1 MTTYNV
7 TRLAQPTLSYSITR
21 TSNYIAP
28 YTQVASYT
36 DYQYRQWY
44 RLGQWRKIL
53 GTTGWLPSN
62 GMLNYTYWKRKSTT
76 SGFVKLAVGSSSSP
90 NWLLVSGGYLSTISA
105 MTTGLSPGST
115 VAGDT
120 RLNGAVKS
128 IAIAKAANAVGAVR
142 VNLPVAFSEFRQTRN
157 LIASTAVSL
166 VRAYAD
172 IRKGRFSKAAK
183 RLGLDETPAALKG
196 GRAKGMSPHERWLE
210 YRYGWIPLLSD
221 IKGSLEYLHE
231 KAVAKQF
238 YSVVKSTH
246 EEYETVV
253 STLTDDGNVT
263 RAGTSFRVST
273 RRTASIT
280 RKGIVTYRFRIT
292 NPNLAQNH
300 QLGIDNPALVAWEL
314 VPFSFVA
321 DWFVNVGDVLGQIGA
336 FSGKE
341 CVDASV
347 GLQYSE
353 LSKKTTTNVATATGQ
368 STYFVK
374 DWAPATLTA
383 EFREYKRSVLNG
395 FQTTTPSIRVK
406 LGTERMLDAV
416 SLLKQRFR

>member
-7 TRLAQPTLSYSITR
+7 TQLTQPSLSYSVIR

-36 DYQYRQWY
+36 DYKYRQWY
-44 RLGQWRKIL
+44 RLALWRKIL
-53 GTTGWLPSN
+53 GTNGWLPSN
-62 GMLNYTYWKRKSTT
+62 GMLNYDYQKRKSTV
-76 SGFVKLAVGSSSSP
+76 SGSVKLAVGSINST
-90 NWLLVSGGYLSTISA
+90 NWLLITGGYLSTISSL
-105 MTTGLSPGST
+105 TTGLAPGAT
-115 VAGDT
+115 VGSDA

-142 VNLPVAFSEFRQTRN
+142 INLPVAFAEFRQTRN
-157 LIASTAVSL
+157 LIATTAVNF

-172 IRKGRFSKAAK
+172 IRKGRFSRAAK

-221 IKGSLEYLHE
+221 IKGSIEYLHE

-246 EEYETVV
+246 EELETII
-253 STLTDDGNVT
+253 STLIDDGNVT

-273 RRTASIT
+273 KRTATIT
-280 RKGIVTYRFRIT
+280 RKGIVTYRFRVT
-292 NPNLAQNH
+292 NQNLAQNH
-300 QLGIDNPALVAWEL
+300 QLGLDNPALIAWEL

-341 CVDASV
+341 CVDASL

-353 LSKKTTTNVATATGQ
+353 KSVKTTTNVATATGQ

-374 DWAPATLTA
+374 EWKPATLTA
-383 EFREYKRSVLNG
+383 EFNEYKRTVLNG

-406 LGTERMLDAV
+406 LGTERMLDAI